1 MHLNKTGG
9 TLIFHFYK
17 QHQRVKQF
25 FGGIGL

>member
-9 TLIFHFYK
+9 TQIVYFYK
-17 QHQRVKQF
+17 LHQRVKQI